1 MQQTLPRRILFHPVS
16 KRQLSKRL
24 YTRRRRHRGT
34 LRLCGTSRASDLAS
48 NLASNLDLFLT
59 PTLPRRRSS
68 SESAHTSS
76 CAEEATIS
84 SRKRREETVSISFW
98 RVLVLSLKCTKARN
112 ARVCCAGGARSIE
125 TAWNDIIFCIA
136 RQSRRGRKGPS
147 RCADGIAAEGWK
159 HFFFTVGQPSP
170 SPSKATRY
178 RWIWE
183 VVPAHDRVL
192 SLWKADSRE
201 KAAGCSASGLLLP
214 LYAFPYLT
222 APVSR
227 ASSGERKPVAVPV

>member
-1 MQQTLPRRILFHPVS
+1 MQQTLPHRILFHPVS

-48 NLASNLDLFLT
+48 NLDLVLT

-68 SESAHTSS
+68 SESAHTTS

-84 SRKRREETVSISFW
+84 SRKRREETVSISLW

-112 ARVCCAGGARSIE
+112 ARECCAGAARSIE
-125 TAWNDIIFCIA
+125 IAWNDIIFCIA

-147 RCADGIAAEGWK
+147 RCADSIAAEGWK
-159 HFFFTVGQPSP
+159 IVHRRLQSHSISIFLSLPSCPSP
-170 SPSKATRY
+170 YMQYCNPNPASQQAWKIPHILKAQGT
-178 RWIWE
+178 
-183 VVPAHDRVL
+183 
-192 SLWKADSRE
+192 
-201 KAAGCSASGLLLP
+201 
-214 LYAFPYLT
+214 FPG
-222 APVSR
+222 SDM
-227 ASSGERKPVAVPV
+227 K